1 MPATAL
7 EPSPGLR
14 CLVVDD
20 GPADLAQL
28 VGVLRTQPAVAA
40 VATAPTGRAALQA
53 LRTNRFDVAFIE
65 VALTDLD
72 GVELAWTLKRL
83 ADAPEIVFVTREAD
97 RAAEAFDLGA
107 LDYVTKPSRRER
119 LVEAVRRAVRVRP
132 AVREADPDLVPVTVA
147 GTTRLIRR
155 STVRWARAQ
164 GDYVRLYTPD
174 GSYLIRAGI
183 AALAEAWRHAGLVRI
198 HRSYLV
204 ALRYVSTIRELGP
217 GHFVVDVAGHQLP
230 VSRRQA
236 AKLRGWLVDGM
247 AALAA

>member
-1 MPATAL
+1 MPATAP

-20 GPADLAQL
+20 RPADLAQL

-53 LRTNRFDVAFIE
+53 LRTNRF
-65 VALTDLD
+65 
-72 GVELAWTLKRL
+72 
-83 ADAPEIVFVTREAD
+83 
-97 RAAEAFDLGA
+97 
-107 LDYVTKPSRRER
+107 YVTKPSRRER

-132 AVREADPDLVPVTVA
+132 AAPEADPDLVPVTLA

-183 AALAEAWRHAGLVRI
+183 AALAEAWR
-198 HRSYLV
+198 S
-204 ALRYVSTIRELGP
+204 
-217 GHFVVDVAGHQLP
+217 
-230 VSRRQA
+230 
-236 AKLRGWLVDGM
+236 
-247 AALAA
+247 